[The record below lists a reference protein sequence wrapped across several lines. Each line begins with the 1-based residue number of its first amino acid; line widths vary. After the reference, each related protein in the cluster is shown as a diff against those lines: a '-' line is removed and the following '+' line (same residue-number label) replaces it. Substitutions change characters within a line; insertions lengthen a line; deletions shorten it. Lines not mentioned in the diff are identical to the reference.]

1 MKSIGVGMPE
11 DLIERIDRERA
22 REGVRTGTTPSRSE
36 WFRRVARREL
46 DENPESGTVSVE
58 A

>member
-1 MKSIGVGMPE
+1 MKSIGVGMPAE
-11 DLIERIDRERA
+11 LIDAIDKQRA

-36 WFRRVARREL
+36 WLRRLARREL
-46 DENPESGTVSVE
+46 DDESAPGAESVE

>member
-1 MKSIGVGMPE
+1 MKSIGIGVQE
-11 DLIERIDRERA
+11 DLLDEIDKERA

-46 DENPESGTVSVE
+46 EEHPEAAATVE

>member
-1 MKSIGVGMPE
+1 MKSIGIGIPE
-11 DLIERIDRERA
+11 ELKDKIDKERA

-36 WFRRVARREL
+36 WFRRAARREL
-46 DENPESGTVSVE
+46 GEESEAAEPVE

>member
-1 MKSIGVGMPE
+1 MKSIGIGAPE
-11 DLIERIDRERA
+11 ELIDRIDRERA

-36 WFRRVARREL
+36 WFRRLARREL
-46 DENPESGTVSVE
+46 GEAAEGTEPVE